1 MSIADLLN
9 KIIDIVQE
17 QNKLLKEHKIEEYG
31 LLANDFDTLRN
42 NIDAVRNSGIEYTEE
57 DKKKLEIIR
66 GIHDENIKLFN
77 EEFNN
82 LKIEIGNMNKRNR
95 ANKVYRGIYDTSN
108 EAGVFIDTK

>member
-9 KIIDIVQE
+9 KIIEIVQE
-17 QNKLLKEHKIEEYG
+17 QNKLLKEHKVEEYG
-31 LLANDFDTLRN
+31 LLANDFDTLRTQID
-42 NIDAVRNSGIEYTEE
+42 NIRNEGTDYTEE
-57 DKKKLEIIR
+57 DKKKLQMIR

-77 EEFNN
+77 EEFNK

-95 ANKVYRGIYDTSN
+95 ANKVYTGIYDVSN